1 MAISE
6 IGRWILLAGFGLVVL
21 GGALMLADRVPWL
34 GRLPGD
40 FVWQWGN
47 TTVYVPL
54 GSMLVLSLLLTIV
67 VNLIGRLFR

>member
-1 MAISE
+1 ME
-6 IGRWILLAGFGLVVL
+6 MGDLGRYVLLAGLALAAL
-21 GGALMLADRVPWL
+21 GGVLMLVDRVPWL

-54 GSMLVLSLLLTIV
+54 GTMVALSIVLSV
-67 VNLIGRLFR
+67 VMNLIARLWR